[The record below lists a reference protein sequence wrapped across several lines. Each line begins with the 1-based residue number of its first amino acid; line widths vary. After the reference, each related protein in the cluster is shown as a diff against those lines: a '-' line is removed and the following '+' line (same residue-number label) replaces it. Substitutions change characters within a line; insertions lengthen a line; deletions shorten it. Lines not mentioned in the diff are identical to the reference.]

1 MFVELLGQSGC
12 MLSSNGVR
20 RRSGNMSSKSGKS
33 DPFSRA
39 EVWLRQRKDAKI
51 HALESSARS
60 LLVRVNLSSSVS
72 QLQEG
77 SQLPQSTLQERL
89 AIIQ

>member
-1 MFVELLGQSGC
+1 MC
-12 MLSSNGVR
+12 

-51 HALESSARS
+51 DALESSARS
-60 LLVRVNLSSSVS
+60 LLVRVKPSSWVAE
-72 QLQEG
+72 LQEG
-77 SQLPQSTLQERL
+77 SEL
-89 AIIQ
+89 